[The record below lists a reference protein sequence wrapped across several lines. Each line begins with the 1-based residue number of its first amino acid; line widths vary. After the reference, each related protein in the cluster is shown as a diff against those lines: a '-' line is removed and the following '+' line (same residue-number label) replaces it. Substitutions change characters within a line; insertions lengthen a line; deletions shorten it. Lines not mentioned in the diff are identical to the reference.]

1 MENVRIVQALNTRHM
16 VAIRNVTNELFF
28 FNKILDVITKAVDP
42 EDLEEGM
49 RLLFALKIKEK
60 YRNIPFDYGLTKE
73 GMVITHS
80 YTEGP
85 IMYVLFET
93 DLEE

>member
-1 MENVRIVQALNTRHM
+1 M

-28 FNKILDVITKAVDP
+28 FNKILDVITKAVDS

-49 RLLFALKIKEK
+49 KLLFALKIKEE
-60 YRNIPFDYGLTKE
+60 YRNMPFDYGLVKE
-73 GMVITHS
+73 GMVVSHN
-80 YTEGP
+80 YTGI